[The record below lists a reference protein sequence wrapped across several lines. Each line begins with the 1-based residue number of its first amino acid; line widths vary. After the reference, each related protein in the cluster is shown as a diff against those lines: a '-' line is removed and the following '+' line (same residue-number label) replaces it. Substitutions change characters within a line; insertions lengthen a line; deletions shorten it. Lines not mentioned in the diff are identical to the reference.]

1 MLRAA
6 SKPKSEATLRDV
18 AAQAGV
24 TAQTVSVVL
33 NGSRSGTKVSH
44 ATRLRIQE
52 AALVL
57 RYRPNAVARG
67 LSQRRMN
74 TLGVVGV
81 YADPGINLYFLTILT
96 GILRA
101 GMRTQN
107 SITVFSGQEWTEV
120 EKTLS
125 LTCDGRCDGLL
136 LIGSPPSIVET
147 LQQCSLSFVLINEP
161 CPGVE
166 VASIDVDNTVAA
178 YSMVAYLLS
187 LGHRRVAIFCGD
199 APQKSAQERLAGY
212 IQAHSDAGVTR
223 DPHFVYPGTYS
234 REAGAAN
241 AWRVAR
247 LPFCERPTAIFCSN
261 DEIAIG
267 ALNTFSESGIRVPDE
282 IAIAGFDD
290 IVTAGLTHPPLT
302 TVRQPLERIGER
314 AVEMLLAQIEG
325 RADFQYKEVIPTE
338 IIVRASTRSLIS

>member
-1 MLRAA
+1 MLEST
-6 SKPKSEATLRDV
+6 SKPKGEATLRDV
-18 AAQAGV
+18 AARAGV
-24 TAQTVSVVL
+24 TPQTVSVVL
-33 NGSRSGTKVSH
+33 NGSRSGTRVSH
-44 ATRLRIQE
+44 ATRQRIQE
-52 AALVL
+52 AALLL

-107 SITVFSGQEWTEV
+107 SITVFSGQEWAEV

-136 LIGSPPSIVET
+136 LIGSPSGIVDTLRQNSI
-147 LQQCSLSFVLINEP
+147 SFVLINEP
-161 CPGVE
+161 YSSTE
-166 VASIDVDNTVAA
+166 VACIDVDNTAA
-178 YSMVAYLLS
+178 AHSMVTYLLS
-187 LGHRRVAIFCGD
+187 LGHRRIAIFCGD
-199 APQKSAQERLAGY
+199 SQRKSAQERLAGY
-212 IQAHSDAGVTR
+212 IQAYEDAGVPHDTR
-223 DPHFVYPGTYS
+223 FIYPGTYS
-234 REAGAAN
+234 KEAGEAN
-241 AWRVAR
+241 ALLLAQ
-247 LPFCERPTAIFCSN
+247 LPPKERPTAIFCSN

-267 ALNTFSESGIRVPDE
+267 ALNTFLKLGIRVPDE
-282 IAIAGFDD
+282 IAVAGFDD
-290 IVTAGLTHPPLT
+290 IVTAELAHPPLT

-325 RADFQYKEVIPTE
+325 RADFEYKEVIPTE
-338 IIVRASTRSLIS
+338 IIARASTRPRTP

>member
-1 MLRAA
+1 MLADA
-6 SKPKSEATLRDV
+6 CKPKGEATLRDV
-18 AAQAGV
+18 AAKVGV
-24 TAQTVSVVL
+24 TPQTVSVVL

-44 ATRLRIQE
+44 ATRQRIQE
-52 AALVL
+52 AALLL

-81 YADPGINLYFLTILT
+81 YADPGINLYFLTVLT

-101 GMRTQN
+101 GMQTQN
-107 SITVFSGQEWTEV
+107 SITVFSGQQWAEV
-120 EKTLS
+120 EKTLP

-136 LIGSPPSIVET
+136 LIGSPPEIVKT

-161 CPGVE
+161 CPSVD
-166 VASIDVDNTVAA
+166 VASIDVDNTAAA
-178 YSMVAYLLS
+178 YSMVTYLLS
-187 LGHRRVAIFCGD
+187 LAHRRVAIFCGD

-212 IQAHSDAGVTR
+212 IQAHDDAGIAHDAR
-223 DPHFVYPGTYS
+223 YIYSGTYS
-234 REAGAAN
+234 KEAGAAN
-241 AWRVAR
+241 ARRVAQ
-247 LPFCERPTAIFCSN
+247 LPPHERPTAIFCSN

-267 ALNTFSESGIRVPDE
+267 ALNTFLEAGICVPDD

-290 IVTAGLTHPPLT
+290 IITAGLTHPPLT

-325 RADFQYKEVIPTE
+325 RADFQPKEVIPTE
-338 IIVRASTRSLIS
+338 IIVRASTRSLTS